1 MNRAPARNAH
11 SGDLGSHPLIN
22 TLWGYTL
29 RACPLPI
36 PPTLRSVPMTT
47 PTPRLLPL
55 AATGCGCCAPSPPL
69 PTDSDP
75 APTTAGSPASYQV
88 TGMTCGH
95 CAAGVADAVRALPR
109 VDDVQIDLA
118 AGGVSTITV
127 TGAAPQE
134 SVHRAI
140 EEAGYTVLS

>member
-1 MNRAPARNAH
+1 M
-11 SGDLGSHPLIN
+11 S
-22 TLWGYTL
+22 
-29 RACPLPI
+29 
-36 PPTLRSVPMTT
+36 T

-55 AATGCGCCAPSPPL
+55 AATGCGCCTLSPPL